1 MQTKD
6 ISFSYDQSSVL
17 NKVNI
22 SIPSGKMTTILGP
35 NGSGKSTLLHVMA
48 NNLQPETGEVLL
60 DDQKIIHFKPKEL
73 ARRLA
78 VVHQQ
83 NTSPTDMTVGRLVA
97 FGRMPHRNV
106 FRNETKQDQEA
117 INWAIESTN
126 LNDFR
131 KTPIIQLSGGE
142 RQRVWIAM
150 ALAQKSDILFLDEPT
165 TYLDIYYQLEILEL
179 VKKLNRVHGITILMV
194 LHDINQAIQYSD
206 ELIVMKQGKVFENGQ
221 PNKIV
226 TQELIRSVYGVD
238 AKVAFDEM
246 AGMYILPM
254 TFKEGVAA
262 T

>member
-6 ISFSYDQSSVL
+6 IGFSYNQPRVL
-17 NKVNI
+17 NKVTI

-60 DDQKIIHFKPKEL
+60 DNEKITQFKPKEL

-83 NTSPTDMTVGRLVA
+83 NISPSDMTVERLVS

-106 FRNETKQDQEA
+106 FRNENKQDQEA
-117 INWAIESTN
+117 IEWAIESTN
-126 LNDFR
+126 LDDFR
-131 KTPIIQLSGGE
+131 NTPIIQLSGGE

-150 ALAQKSDILFLDEPT
+150 ALAQKTDMLFLDEPT
-165 TYLDIYYQLEILEL
+165 TYLDIFYQLEILEL
-179 VKKLNRVHGITILMV
+179 VKKLNRDYGITILMV

-206 ELIVMKQGKVFENGQ
+206 ELIVMKQGEVYETGR
-221 PNKIV
+221 PDRII
-226 TQELIRSVYGVD
+226 TRELIRGVYGVD
-238 AKVAFDEM
+238 AKVAFDDT
-246 AGMYILPM
+246 AGMYILP
-254 TFKEGVAA
+254 TTLKEGAAA